1 MARRTWFVWHS
12 WIGLTA
18 GLLLFVICWS
28 GTFAVFS
35 HELDAL
41 ANPAIQAPPSSSVAW
56 GAIHDNI
63 RQHRPDLSI
72 TQIKAP
78 LRSGYAAEVV
88 TEDKDG
94 VLGRV
99 YADPASGRI
108 LGETSY
114 FNIQRFFRSL
124 HMSLFIGGWEVAG
137 IPLGYLVVGLMSLPL
152 LASLVTAIIF
162 YKRWWR
168 RFSHLEWHKGAR
180 VFWSDLHKLA
190 GVWSLWFVLL
200 IGLTGLWYLVE
211 WKAPFANMPEVKAI
225 SSADRPLLPI
235 DRLVARAV
243 VAHPRLDVRVVTL
256 YRADEGIVGVQG
268 QDGTLLVRDRATE
281 VTLDARGGQVLA
293 VRRVSDLSLYD
304 RWIDT
309 ADPLHFGNF
318 GGLVS
323 QAIWFFFGTGLSG
336 LCLSGAYLQAKRQQR
351 AHGNRHARPALI
363 GAYAVTTAILVAAV
377 WHAGVEI
384 KGYSIGRALPSTPPG
399 VDGAIALWLASTM
412 VALSLWMRAVR

>member
-1 MARRTWFVWHS
+1 MARRTWFVWHG

-41 ANPAIQAPPSSSVAW
+41 VNPSIQAPPSRSVAW
-56 GAIHDNI
+56 GAIHDNV
-63 RQHRPDLSI
+63 RRHRPDIRI

-78 LRSGYAAEVV
+78 LRPGYAAEVL
-88 TEDKDG
+88 TEDKEG

-99 YADPASGRI
+99 YADPATGRI

-137 IPLGYLVVGLMSLPL
+137 IPFGYLAVGLLSLPL
-152 LASLVTAIIF
+152 LASLVTALLF

-168 RFSHLEWHKGAR
+168 RFLHLERHKGAR

-190 GVWSLWFVLL
+190 GLWSLWFVLL
-200 IGLTGLWYLVE
+200 IGLTGFWYLVE
-211 WKAPFANMPEVKAI
+211 WKAPLATMPEARAG

-235 DRLVARAV
+235 GGLVARAV
-243 VAHPRLDVRVVTL
+243 AAHPRLDVRAVSL
-256 YRADEGIVGVQG
+256 YRADEGIAGVQG

-281 VTLDARGGQVLA
+281 VSLDARSGQVLA
-293 VRRVSDLSLYD
+293 VRRASDLSVYD

-318 GGLVS
+318 GGLAT
-323 QAIWFFFGTGLSG
+323 QAIWFVFGVLLSG
-336 LCLSGAYLQAKRQQR
+336 LCLTGAYLQAKRQQR
-351 AHGNRHARPALI
+351 AHGTHRTRPAVI
-363 GAYAVTTAILVAAV
+363 VAYASTVALLLIAG
-377 WHAGVEI
+377 WHAGAEI
-384 KGYSIGRALPSTPPG
+384 NGYGAGGAWPDAPLG
-399 VDGAIALWLASTM
+399 VHLFVMAWLASTL
-412 VALSLWMRAVR
+412 AAIWAWMRLVK